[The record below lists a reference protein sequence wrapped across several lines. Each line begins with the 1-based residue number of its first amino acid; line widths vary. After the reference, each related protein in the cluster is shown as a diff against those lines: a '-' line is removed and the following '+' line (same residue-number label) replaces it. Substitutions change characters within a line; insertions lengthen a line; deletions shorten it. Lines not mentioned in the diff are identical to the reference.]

1 MQEKNE
7 HFSMWAPFKLS
18 LQKGYH
24 FVPRGILVQLGY
36 ILMKTLVILVFRPFN
51 WLFFGTRI
59 RGRENLDAVRGC
71 GAVTVCNHIHPLDCT
86 MVACAARTRKQY
98 FLTIQSNME
107 IPLVRHL
114 VRILG
119 GVPIPRQIKR
129 MRGMNAELCREL
141 QKGKLVHI
149 YPEGELW
156 PYYDGIRGFK
166 DGAFRMAYDA
176 GVPIV
181 PMVVTFHNPTGLYR
195 LFRKKPCLHLT
206 VLEPIVPDLRQ
217 ERRTE
222 IARLSR
228 LCRERMTR
236 FYQEQTDSTSAHTP
250 FMAPAV

>member
-7 HFSMWAPFKLS
+7 HFSMWAPFRLS
-18 LQKGYH
+18 MREGYH
-24 FVPRGILVQLGY
+24 FIPRGILVQLGY
-36 ILMKTLVILVFRPFN
+36 ILMKALVILVFRPFN

-141 QKGKLVHI
+141 QKGRLVHV
-149 YPEGELW
+149 YP
-156 PYYDGIRGFK
+156 
-166 DGAFRMAYDA
+166 
-176 GVPIV
+176 
-181 PMVVTFHNPTGLYR
+181 
-195 LFRKKPCLHLT
+195 
-206 VLEPIVPDLRQ
+206 
-217 ERRTE
+217 
-222 IARLSR
+222 
-228 LCRERMTR
+228 
-236 FYQEQTDSTSAHTP
+236 
-250 FMAPAV
+250 